1 MKKSF
6 LILILCVFTISANQ
20 VDALTYKDTLY
31 QKKTEN
37 PNISQNHISEAKLL
51 HTYVLRYKENITN
64 LYALYSS
71 EESQIIKDANTILDT
86 MAASLINIQEEY
98 YQDSDA
104 SEIMQSIVVD
114 LKLLNTRV
122 KVYLEQ
128 QKVTHEKKIKKNL
141 FQYYHICSRISK
153 ILNTLINQLS
163 RSLIQKKSLSEN
175 EKQIVQSLVNIRS
188 ENQKIKDLK
197 NINFQSEEEI
207 KIYFK
212 DIIQKIRQEILRIKD
227 LSRSS

>member
-6 LILILCVFTISANQ
+6 FILILCVFTISANQ
-20 VDALTYKDTLY
+20 VDALSYKGTLNI
-31 QKKTEN
+31 KKTEN

-51 HTYVLRYKENITN
+51 HTYVLRYKENIAN

-71 EESQIIKDANTILDT
+71 EESQIIKDAYTILDT
-86 MAASLINIQEEY
+86 MGASLINIQDAY
-98 YQDSDA
+98 YQDNDA

-128 QKVTHEKKIKKNL
+128 QKVIHEKKVKKIL
-141 FQYYHICSRISK
+141 SQHISIGQRISK
-153 ILNTLINQLS
+153 ILDTLIDQLS
-163 RSLIQKKSLSEN
+163 RSLIRKESLSEN
-175 EKQIVQSLVNIRS
+175 EKRIVQSLVKIRS

-197 NINFQSEEEI
+197 NMSFSSEEEI
-207 KIYFK
+207 KVYFK
-212 DIIQKIRQEILRIKD
+212 EIIKTIRQEILRIKD